1 MIQPEDMAALVWL
14 VAALPSRAIVEEI
27 SLSSR

>member
-1 MIQPEDMAALVWL
+1 MLQPEDLAACVWL
-14 VAALPSRAIVEEI
+14 VATAPPRAVIDEI